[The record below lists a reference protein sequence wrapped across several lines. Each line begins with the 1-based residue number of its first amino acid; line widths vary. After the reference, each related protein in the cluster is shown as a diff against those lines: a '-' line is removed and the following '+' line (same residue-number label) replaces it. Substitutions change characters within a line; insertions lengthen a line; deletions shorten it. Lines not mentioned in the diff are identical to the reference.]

1 MIIIIVIIALVF
13 AAIIA
18 VAWYS
23 INKTVRAGDVPDNP
37 NLPAITEA
45 ELKEGWYRGRV
56 SDKRKG
62 TPPEWIHDGDT
73 SLSAAWVKDTNTPV
87 LPY

>member
-1 MIIIIVIIALVF
+1 MIIIIVVAILVL
-13 AAIIA
+13 A
-18 VAWYS
+18 VTIVAWWYS
-23 INKTVRAGDVPDNP
+23 INKTVRAGDVPDNL

-62 TPPEWIHDGDT
+62 TPPEWTHDGDT